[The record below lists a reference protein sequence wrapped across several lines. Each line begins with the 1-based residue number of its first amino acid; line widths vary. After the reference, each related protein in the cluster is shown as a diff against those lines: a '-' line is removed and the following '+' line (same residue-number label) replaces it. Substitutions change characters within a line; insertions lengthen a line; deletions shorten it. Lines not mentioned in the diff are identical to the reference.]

1 VELSLGDK
9 PRRILFVAL
18 KKEAQPVL
26 GELRGLGHGV
36 SLVEDLDEAAVL
48 LASGGFDQA
57 VVPASSLSRLLE
69 QRALWESNDSDNWR
83 RAVAG
88 LAHDIEYLLQSL
100 KRGIV
105 ESADQVEARETVRTI
120 SVLAHYLS
128 ELSSEMDAAPGQ
140 DLRLSIIDLE
150 EAIETAAITVYPSA
164 AERRQR
170 LVIDIEDESSS
181 VRADPVKLK
190 RIMATLLDYASRHT
204 PSNGSVQVRAYLEQG
219 EPVICVS
226 YPGEEMTR
234 NEIQELFSPEAGREP
249 ATGLS
254 RVQRLVEQH
263 GCRLWLESERG
274 VATDLFLAL
283 PRWSHVKAE
292 NGSFSVRI

>member
-1 VELSLGDK
+1 VELSAGEK
-9 PRRILFVAL
+9 PRRILFVAP

-48 LASGGFDQA
+48 LDSGGFDQA
-57 VVPASSLSRLLE
+57 VLPASSLANLLA
-69 QRALWESNDSDNWR
+69 QRMLWESNDADNWR

-88 LAHDIEYLLQSL
+88 LAYDIEYLLQSL

-105 ESADQVEARETVRTI
+105 ESSDQQEARETVRTI
-120 SVLAHYLS
+120 SVLANYLS

-140 DLRLSIIDLE
+140 DLRLSIMDLE
-150 EAIETAAITVYPSA
+150 EAVETAAITVYPSA
-164 AERRQR
+164 VDRRQR
-170 LVIDIEDESSS
+170 LVIDIDEGCSS
-181 VRADPVKLK
+181 VRADPVKIK
-190 RIMATLLDYASRHT
+190 RIVATLLEYASRHT
-204 PSNGSVQVRAYLEQG
+204 PRTGSVHVRSYLEQD

-226 YPGEEMTR
+226 YPGEELTR
-234 NEIQELFSPEAGREP
+234 TEIQQLFSPVGDREP
-249 ATGLS
+249 TTGLS

-263 GCRLWLESERG
+263 GCRIWLESERG
-274 VATDLFLAL
+274 VTTDIFLAL

-292 NGSFSVRI
+292 HGSFTVRI